1 MLEPAAHLAPQPET
15 SQYKGQSQ
23 GSVKVLDFGLARA
36 IWGPAGNQDLS
47 QLAGLTAVD
56 SVAGQIVG
64 TPGYISREQ
73 APGKYADK
81 RAHIWAFG
89 CVLYELLTGM
99 RALPSETLQDTICG
113 VWNASQ
119 SGRPC
124 LRKLRRESANCWAGV
139 FERMRDVTSS
149 QECRTTDL
157 TPVLRIA
164 CRTLA

>member
-89 CVLYELLTGM
+89 YVLYELLTGK
-99 RALPSETLQDTICG
+99 RAARVRLYRTRFAACG
-113 VWNASQ
+113 TRARVAGLACENSGAS
-119 SGRPC
+119 P
-124 LRKLRRESANCWAGV
+124 
-139 FERMRDVTSS
+139 
-149 QECRTTDL
+149 RTVG
-157 TPVLRIA
+157 PVSLKG
-164 CRTLA
+164 CGM